1 MIKILSLTPR
11 FDDLDNKVNE
21 VNNCL
26 VKMCNERNI
35 PFISHSLVVRRDAF
49 LSKNG
54 LYLKR
59 YWEVA
64 FAKNVTTFLLE
75 LKDAPKAFC

>member
-1 MIKILSLTPR
+1 
-11 FDDLDNKVNE
+11 
-21 VNNCL
+21 
-26 VKMCNERNI
+26 MCNERNI